1 MGVPSLGL
9 QGSVAF
15 VFGGILRSVFD
26 AILGIFFG
34 QRLVTGVAIRQR
46 VLDDMARDSRDTRD
60 CVRGCWQGVGKL
72 LVVNGELMATR
83 LVPASNS
90 TVYSF
95 ILHKAL
101 GDVHRVFNEGEKN
114 PEHLIKI
121 LKSSIWRYCSKEI
134 RKNHLSKSSSRK
146 RAKAERKFRRES
158 SGGRRSNFKVILCF
172 RVCASHIDI
181 YFVDKEVFIA
191 HALASR
197 RHYPQQCPP
206 QQSYLYW
213 ATLELMNKK
222 EFSETEEAL
231 GQLRQKALMRACMEM
246 HDPSFASSS
255 QSTRSSRLSQ
265 QTTTSKKASPLL
277 RATSSLAADP
287 QTIASGEASL
297 QPAHATSPLEVDPQT
312 IASGEASLQPAHAT
326 SSLAADPQTI
336 ASGEASLQPAYATS
350 PLEADPQTTA
360 SGEASLQ
367 PAYATSPLEAD
378 PQTIASGEASLQ
390 PAHATS
396 PLEADPQTIASGEA
410 SLQPAH
416 ATSPLEADPQTIAS
430 GEASLQ
436 PAYATSPLEA
446 DPQTTASGE
455 ASLQPAYATSPLEVD
470 PQTIASSEVP
480 LQLNSTLSSEPNN
493 NGLLSWVKYCV
504 IGLMTLS
511 GMGILFAGLKTT
523 VKKVRGNTATP
534 PPTDEDTI
542 EMQERVMLNP
552 TRQLGD
558 QQARTTDSE
567 ETPLE

>member
-297 QPAHATSPLEVDPQT
+297 QPA
-312 IASGEASLQPAHAT
+312 
-326 SSLAADPQTI
+326 
-336 ASGEASLQPAYATS
+336 
-350 PLEADPQTTA
+350 
-360 SGEASLQ
+360 
-367 PAYATSPLEAD
+367 
-378 PQTIASGEASLQ
+378 
-390 PAHATS
+390 
-396 PLEADPQTIASGEA
+396 
-410 SLQPAH
+410 
-416 ATSPLEADPQTIAS
+416 
-430 GEASLQ
+430 
-436 PAYATSPLEA
+436 
-446 DPQTTASGE
+446 
-455 ASLQPAYATSPLEVD
+455 YATSPLEVD